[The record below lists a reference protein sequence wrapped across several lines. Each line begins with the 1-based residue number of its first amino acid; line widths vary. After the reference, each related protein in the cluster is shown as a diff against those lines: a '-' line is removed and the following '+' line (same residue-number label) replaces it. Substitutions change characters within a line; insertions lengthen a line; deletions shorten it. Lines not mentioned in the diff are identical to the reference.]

1 MTTTSTAAGAV
12 KTKVHRHRRTILV
25 MLTAAMVI
33 NYMDRSALA
42 VAMPFITTDMHL
54 TAVEKGLIFSSF
66 SFGYALFNFVGG
78 VLCDRF
84 GATKVLTYSMAWW
97 SVICGLTAGAF
108 NFWTLLVARALFGA
122 GEGPVSTTANKVVNN
137 WFPVQERARSVGI
150 NQAGGPLGGAIS
162 GPVVGML
169 ALHFGWRSAFVVIA
183 LIGLTWALIWRLVAT
198 DTPRENRRVDAA
210 ELAEIEA
217 GTQASDEAETTSGP
231 KPSMWQAI
239 LKPAILATAVSL
251 FCYNYVLFFFLT
263 WFPSYLVDAQGVS
276 LKNMSFVTVLP
287 WLVGAI
293 GYVSGG
299 YIIDAVFKRTGRR
312 LYSRKV
318 VLVTCLTISA
328 VCVGFTGF
336 AESATSAV
344 TLMTVAVGFLMLA
357 APAYWTLIQD
367 AAPKEYVGSAGGLM
381 HGLANISGIVG
392 PTITG
397 FIVATS
403 SYTGAFVLAGALG
416 VLGAAVVLIFVRRQL
431 TAVAPVA

>member
-169 ALHFGWRSAFVVIA
+169 ALHFGWRAAFVVIA

-217 GTQASDEAETTSGP
+217 GTQASDERRDDVGSEAVDVAGDP
-231 KPSMWQAI
+231 QARHPGHRGI
-239 LKPAILATAVSL
+239 AVLLQLRALLLPDLVPELPRRRPGRLPEEHVVRDRAALA
-251 FCYNYVLFFFLT
+251 
-263 WFPSYLVDAQGVS
+263 
-276 LKNMSFVTVLP
+276 
-287 WLVGAI
+287 
-293 GYVSGG
+293 
-299 YIIDAVFKRTGRR
+299 GRR
-312 LYSRKV
+312 DRLRQRRLHHRRRLHGRPGGGCTPARSSSSPASR
-318 VLVTCLTISA
+318 SA
-328 VCVGFTGF
+328 P
-336 AESATSAV
+336 SASDS
-344 TLMTVAVGFLMLA
+344 
-357 APAYWTLIQD
+357 PASPSPPP
-367 AAPKEYVGSAGGLM
+367 ARSPS
-381 HGLANISGIVG
+381 
-392 PTITG
+392 
-397 FIVATS
+397 
-403 SYTGAFVLAGALG
+403 
-416 VLGAAVVLIFVRRQL
+416 
-431 TAVAPVA
+431 

>member
-54 TAVEKGLIFSSF
+54 TAVEKGIIFSSF

-137 WFPVQERARSVGI
+137 WFPLDERARSVGI

-217 GTQASDEAETTSGP
+217 GTQASDEPETTSGP

-299 YIIDAVFKRTGRR
+299 YIIDAVFRRTGRR

-318 VLVTCLTISA
+318 VLVSCLTISA

-416 VLGAAVVLIFVRRQL
+416 VLGAAVVLLFVRRQQ
-431 TAVAPVA
+431 TAAVA

>member
-198 DTPRENRRVDAA
+198 DTARENRRVDAA

>member
-1 MTTTSTAAGAV
+1 MTTTTTAAGAV

-137 WFPVQERARSVGI
+137 WFPLDERARSVGI

-217 GTQASDEAETTSGP
+217 GTQASDEPETTSGP

-299 YIIDAVFKRTGRR
+299 YIIDAVFRKTGRR

-318 VLVTCLTISA
+318 VLVSCLTISA

-344 TLMTVAVGFLMLA
+344 TLMTIAVGFLMLA

-416 VLGAAVVLIFVRRQL
+416 VLGAAVVLLFVRRQQ
-431 TAVAPVA
+431 TAAVA

>member
-1 MTTTSTAAGAV
+1 
-12 KTKVHRHRRTILV
+12 
-25 MLTAAMVI
+25 
-33 NYMDRSALA
+33 
-42 VAMPFITTDMHL
+42 
-54 TAVEKGLIFSSF
+54 
-66 SFGYALFNFVGG
+66 
-78 VLCDRF
+78 
-84 GATKVLTYSMAWW
+84 
-97 SVICGLTAGAF
+97 
-108 NFWTLLVARALFGA
+108 
-122 GEGPVSTTANKVVNN
+122 
-137 WFPVQERARSVGI
+137 
-150 NQAGGPLGGAIS
+150 
-162 GPVVGML
+162 
-169 ALHFGWRSAFVVIA
+169 
-183 LIGLTWALIWRLVAT
+183 
-198 DTPRENRRVDAA
+198 
-210 ELAEIEA
+210 
-217 GTQASDEAETTSGP
+217 
-231 KPSMWQAI
+231 MWQAI